1 MIRSG
6 ARSMIV
12 APLRYQDRVIGTIG
26 LGSPHPRDLDATH
39 LPKLHEVLPL
49 FSMAVQRSMEELN
62 ARIQTQI
69 KEKFTA
75 IHPVVEWRGRQAGAH
90 RPPPP
95 PRRGGPPR
103 FSARLSKGG
112 APPSP
117 SPPPPPPPPP
127 GACPPAH

>member
-75 IHPVVEWRGRQAGAH
+75 IHPVVEWRVSHAVLASL
-90 RPPPP
+90 RPPGPG
-95 PRRGGPPR
+95 GGPALGALVFAKVEPPYALSR
-103 FSARLSKGG
+103 IRRASAQR
-112 APPSP
+112 APV
-117 SPPPPPPPPP
+117 
-127 GACPPAH
+127 